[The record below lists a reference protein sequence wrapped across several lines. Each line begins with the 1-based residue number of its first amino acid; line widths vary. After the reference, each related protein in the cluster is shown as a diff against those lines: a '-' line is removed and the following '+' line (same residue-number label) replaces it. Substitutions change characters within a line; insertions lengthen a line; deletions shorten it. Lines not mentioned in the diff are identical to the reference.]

1 MYSPVFSFIGLR
13 YARAS
18 KSGHFI
24 AFINLFSVVGIALGL
39 TSLIVVSSV
48 MNGFE
53 LQLKDRLLG
62 IMPHLVVD
70 TRDASEQQWLD
81 LAQIPEIAGQTAYME
96 SEGVIQSKRGLQ
108 GVVMQGIEPNYMANH
123 SIIAQNML
131 MGSLLD
137 LQQGQYNIVI
147 GRALASK
154 LQLRPGDQTRLI
166 SSQGSVYSPLG
177 RLPSQRLF
185 TVVGI
190 FEIGSQLDDKVV
202 LMNLSDSAKL
212 ARKKLEDVA
221 QTRLFLHDA
230 FEYQQVE
237 SQLSLPS
244 YSWRTRQGPLFDAV
258 KMEKNMMSLM
268 LLLIISVAAFNIVSA
283 LVMVV
288 AQKQGDIAILR
299 TQGMQSAAILGIF
312 VMNGLYN
319 GIKGTV
325 FGVVGGLLLVYQI
338 NPILHLVNA
347 PIMLAG
353 DGHGVPVD
361 VQWSQIA
368 FLVVLSVG
376 LCLLAT
382 LYPAYRA
389 LSVQPASA
397 LKYE

>member
-1 MYSPVFSFIGLR
+1 
-13 YARAS
+13 
-18 KSGHFI
+18 
-24 AFINLFSVVGIALGL
+24 
-39 TSLIVVSSV
+39 
-48 MNGFE
+48 
-53 LQLKDRLLG
+53 
-62 IMPHLVVD
+62 
-70 TRDASEQQWLD
+70 
-81 LAQIPEIAGQTAYME
+81 
-96 SEGVIQSKRGLQ
+96 
-108 GVVMQGIEPNYMANH
+108 
-123 SIIAQNML
+123 
-131 MGSLLD
+131 
-137 LQQGQYNIVI
+137 
-147 GRALASK
+147 
-154 LQLRPGDQTRLI
+154 
-166 SSQGSVYSPLG
+166 
-177 RLPSQRLF
+177 
-185 TVVGI
+185 
-190 FEIGSQLDDKVV
+190 
-202 LMNLSDSAKL
+202 
-212 ARKKLEDVA
+212 
-221 QTRLFLHDA
+221 
-230 FEYQQVE
+230 
-237 SQLSLPS
+237 
-244 YSWRTRQGPLFDAV
+244 
-258 KMEKNMMSLM
+258 MEKNMMSLM